1 MKQYKYF
8 IQLVKIYISY
18 LFDVQRSMLNVR
30 RSGGAGVVQLLV
42 LFVFLLIAG
51 CRSIPPPAQPKKT
64 AEIKSEETQP
74 KPATVKPEATKPEEK
89 KVEQEPSRGIAHRL
103 ILWAPN
109 RVLDVFD
116 IMRVRIRFG
125 LGVGLGVRATK
136 YVAAYAGSY
145 TTIYAGL
152 PGPRCR
158 RMPRSPV
165 GLESYNGVKASVA
178 DLTVD
183 GGIGPDYSSTEF
195 GAGFQLILFGIDI
208 GVDPFEVIDFTGG
221 ILLWDPRQDD
231 L

>member
-1 MKQYKYF
+1 MKHYQYF
-8 IQLVKIYISY
+8 L
-18 LFDVQRSMLNVR
+18 
-30 RSGGAGVVQLLV
+30 QLLT
-42 LFVFLLIAG
+42 LAVFLTVAG
-51 CRSIPPPAQPKKT
+51 CRSTAPATKPVET
-64 AEIKSEETQP
+64 TDIKSSKTQQQA
-74 KPATVKPEATKPEEK
+74 KESAKSKPEATNPEVSK
-89 KVEQEPSRGIAHRL
+89 GYSRGLAHRL

-116 IMRVRIRFG
+116 IMRVRLRFGFG
-125 LGVGLGVRATK
+125 LGLGARATK

-165 GLESYNGVKASVA
+165 GLESYNGAKASVV

-183 GGIGPDYSSTEF
+183 GGIGPDYSPTEF
-195 GAGFQLILFGIDI
+195 GASFQLILLGIDV
-208 GVDPFEVIDFTGG
+208 GVDPFEVVDFAGG
-221 ILLWDPRQDD
+221 IMLWDPRQDD

>member
-8 IQLVKIYISY
+8 
-18 LFDVQRSMLNVR
+18 
-30 RSGGAGVVQLLV
+30 VQLLP
-42 LFVFLLIAG
+42 LLAFLLIAG
-51 CRSIPPPAQPKKT
+51 CRSTPPSEKAAKIKYEEPQKKL
-64 AEIKSEETQP
+64 
-74 KPATVKPEATKPEEK
+74 ATVTPKAKEKTEVK
-89 KVEQEPSRGIAHRL
+89 KVYSRGLAHRL

-116 IMRVRIRFG
+116 IMRVRLRFGFG
-125 LGVGLGVRATK
+125 LGLGARATK

-165 GLESYNGVKASVA
+165 GLESYNGAKASVV

-183 GGIGPDYSSTEF
+183 GGIGPDYSPTEF
-195 GAGFQLILFGIDI
+195 GASFQLILLGIDV
-208 GVDPFEVIDFTGG
+208 GVDPFEVVDFAGG

>member
-1 MKQYKYF
+1 MKYDKYL
-8 IQLVKIYISY
+8 IQCWALAVILMITGCHSTPN
-18 LFDVQRSMLNVR
+18 VQP
-30 RSGGAGVVQLLV
+30 Q
-42 LFVFLLIAG
+42 
-51 CRSIPPPAQPKKT
+51 KT
-64 AEIKSEETQP
+64 AEVKAEEPQN
-74 KPATVKPEATKPEEK
+74 AAVTVKAKTTETEAK
-89 KVEQEPSRGIAHRL
+89 KRDKKSSRSITHRL

-116 IMRVRIRFG
+116 IMRVRIRLGFG
-125 LGVGLGVRATK
+125 LGLGVRATK
-136 YVAAYAGSY
+136 YVAAFAGSY

-165 GLESYNGVKASVA
+165 GLESYNGAKASVV

-183 GGIGPDYSSTEF
+183 GGIGPAYSATEF
-195 GAGFQLILFGIDI
+195 GAGFQLILLGIDI
-208 GVDPFEVIDFTGG
+208 GIDPFEVIDFAGG

>member
-1 MKQYKYF
+1 MRQNKHWAQCCA
-8 IQLVKIYISY
+8 ITAL
-18 LFDVQRSMLNVR
+18 
-30 RSGGAGVVQLLV
+30 
-42 LFVFLLIAG
+42 LLIAG
-51 CRSIPPPAQPKKT
+51 CRSTVPVQPIKSTELNSEESQKKT
-64 AEIKSEETQP
+64 AAVKAEITKP
-74 KPATVKPEATKPEEK
+74 KPPKEEK
-89 KVEQEPSRGIAHRL
+89 VKSRGLVHRL

-125 LGVGLGVRATK
+125 PGLGLGVRATK
-136 YVAAYAGSY
+136 YVAVFAGSY

-165 GLESYNGVKASVA
+165 GLESYNGAKASVV

-183 GGIGPDYSSTEF
+183 GGIGPNYSSTEF
-195 GAGFQLILFGIDI
+195 GGGFQLLIFGIDI
-208 GVDPFEVIDFTGG
+208 GADPFEVVDFAGG